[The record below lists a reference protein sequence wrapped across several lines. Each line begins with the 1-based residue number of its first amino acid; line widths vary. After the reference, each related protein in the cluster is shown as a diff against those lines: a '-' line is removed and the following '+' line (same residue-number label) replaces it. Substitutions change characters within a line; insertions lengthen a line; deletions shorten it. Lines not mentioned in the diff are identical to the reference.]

1 MRNRWGSDDHGPG
14 GDPSWLGGGDRRG
27 AEQQGAGGWSSD
39 FGSDAQGH
47 DSDVARSDADFAGGR
62 DPQAAEQ
69 MAPRF
74 GEVTGDEATT
84 RGRDADPSWTA
95 SFTGQ
100 DAEGSESVRSNL
112 GKAVGGIVPILSVV
126 VFGVIIMR
134 FFDFGLSAWWIF
146 VFVIPFIRR
155 IARKVGKKFGD

>member
-47 DSDVARSDADFAGGR
+47 DADVARSDSDFAGGR
-62 DPQAAEQ
+62 DPQAAQQ

-74 GEVTGDEATT
+74 GEVTGDEARSPGGEPESPWMAGFAGLNTE
-84 RGRDADPSWTA
+84 
-95 SFTGQ
+95 
-100 DAEGSESVRSNL
+100 DAENFQSTLRRAVR
-112 GKAVGGIVPILSVV
+112 GIVPVLAVV

-155 IARKVGKKFGD
+155 IARKVGKKFDD